1 LENRENR
8 CQYNSFTI
16 DWDEVD
22 AAGGQRLSTRCSAL
36 GKGTKLRNAFTIAA
50 ILGTVAALSV
60 ARPAYAGALNSV
72 NDCVAGKRVLT
83 SDGHK
88 GKITRV
94 DRAWSYCYVLQD
106 DTGKEVSY
114 LYSLLQTEESGA
126 GKGGN
131 NDQLVIGK
139 YTCWVGSQG
148 AAAGLRVTGPSTYDA
163 DGRPGK
169 YHLEPSGKIVFE
181 SGPYS
186 TYHAKLLSGR
196 RVGLNLTGGTFYNMT
211 CDPPR

>member
-1 LENRENR
+1 M
-8 CQYNSFTI
+8 
-16 DWDEVD
+16 
-22 AAGGQRLSTRCSAL
+22 
-36 GKGTKLRNAFTIAA
+36 RNALAITT
-50 ILGTVAALSV
+50 ILGPIIALSA
-60 ARPAYAGALNSV
+60 ARPAYSGALNSV
-72 NDCVAGKRVLT
+72 QDCVVGKRVAT

-88 GKITRV
+88 GKITRA

-114 LYSLLQTEESGA
+114 LYSLLRTEESSA
-126 GKGGN
+126 QKDDS
-131 NDQLVIGK
+131 NDKLVIGK

-148 AAAGLRVTGPSTYDA
+148 AASGLQVTGPSTYES
-163 DGRPGK
+163 DGKKGK

-181 SGPYS
+181 SGPFS
-186 TYHAKLLSGR
+186 TFHAKLLTGR